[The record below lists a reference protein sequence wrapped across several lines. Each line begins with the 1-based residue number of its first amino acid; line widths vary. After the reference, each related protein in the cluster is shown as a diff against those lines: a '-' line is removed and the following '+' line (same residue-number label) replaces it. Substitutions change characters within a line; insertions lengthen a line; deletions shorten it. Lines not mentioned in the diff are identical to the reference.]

1 MNSISAQNH
10 ASVPLRA
17 FGPGQEVLGRSLQRF
32 SSESRLGLPDTAS
45 PTAVAVSRRFDA
57 QDKRV
62 QSALGAVQHAAS
74 AVQTAAGF
82 LGGIDGILGQMRTAS
97 AQLKNPD
104 AAGAD
109 QAAAQEEFQAL
120 QEQLREA
127 LAAPAGR
134 FQGKAL
140 FGSEDPAPPAE
151 AADAAV
157 ALPKFRLQ
165 GTALSALVRQDPS
178 GAFMLAGGEAKTG
191 DVLKSA
197 LQDVKAA
204 RSSVTAA
211 GLRLQL
217 EAATLQI
224 ESENISSALT
234 PIPDEAAGSD
244 ATRSASGSI
253 LLQPGAALRAHGN
266 LGAFGV
272 LKVLES

>member
-17 FGPGQEVLGRSLQRF
+17 FGPGQEVLGRSLHRF
-32 SSESRLGLPDTAS
+32 SSASRLGLPDTAS
-45 PTAVAVSRRFDA
+45 PTAAAVSRRFDA

-62 QSALGAVQHAAS
+62 QSALGAVQHVAS

-104 AAGAD
+104 AGAD

-120 QEQLREA
+120 QEQLLEA
-127 LAAPAGR
+127 LAAPTGR

-140 FGSEDPAPPAE
+140 FGPEDPAPPAE
-151 AADAAV
+151 AADVAV

-165 GTALSALVRQDPS
+165 GTALSALVRRDPS
-178 GAFMLAGGEAKTG
+178 GAFMLAGSEAKTG
-191 DVLKSA
+191 DVVKSA
-197 LQDVKAA
+197 LQDVKDA